1 MTEKRPTLFEEPL
14 VVKAFKQAWLDSQP
28 GPLGGHEEGGFVLRD
43 MAGNLSVRRW
53 PQGEQNI
60 IIVPPH
66 PDCKIDDC
74 EIVATF
80 HTHPNTGSDFLQ
92 EPSETDRRAVRDDPS
107 LKGMEYEGEYVISQ
121 NLIYLIAPTGQ
132 VNVVGDS
139 QILLTHRVM
148 EA

>member
-1 MTEKRPTLFEEPL
+1 MPAARSTILEEATVRNAL
-14 VVKAFKQAWLDSQP
+14 REAWQDSQP
-28 GPLGGHEEGGFVLRD
+28 GPASGHEEGWFILRD
-43 MAGNLSVRRW
+43 TAGNLRVKRW
-53 PQGEQNI
+53 PRGGQNI

-66 PDCKIDDC
+66 PNCKIDDC
-74 EIVATF
+74 EIIATF

-139 QILLTHRVM
+139 QILLTS
-148 EA
+148 E